1 MRHRREAQ
9 EARAE
14 QRRRQAESQPTPRE
28 VEAEEQRRGRDE
40 MTWSVL
46 DSLSE
51 LTENLHEGRIDS
63 E

>member
-1 MRHRREAQ
+1 
-9 EARAE
+9 
-14 QRRRQAESQPTPRE
+14 
-28 VEAEEQRRGRDE
+28 

>member
-1 MRHRREAQ
+1 
-9 EARAE
+9 
-14 QRRRQAESQPTPRE
+14 